1 MPKITLDDLT
11 NLQNET
17 SAVNTINNN
26 SAAIEAAIEN
36 TLSRD
41 GTSPNEMNANLDMNN
56 YRVFN
61 LPAATSPTEPIRKSE
76 FDNLTADISN
86 AGQYAQEAK
95 DARDAAQVAEA
106 GALAAETFAYLW
118 ASENEDT
125 PVDDGTRTGYSSFHW
140 SAKSEDHATDS
151 ENAKVEAQ
159 TARDF
164 AHAWAT
170 EAEDVPV
177 DDGVNPPGFSAYH
190 WAQKAEEIIVGNLNA
205 SSIDYD
211 NAVSGL
217 TATNV
222 QDAIDE
228 VEGRVQVNEGILG
241 TRGVLFTGNDA
252 GDVPWTSTLWFQG
265 VDNVQEALEESA
277 DYTEYVENETT
288 LQEFVTGL
296 TLSNNAGDPN
306 NDIDIAP
313 GRARGSGV
321 TVEISS
327 TITKRLDASW
337 SEGDGEGGLDTG
349 SKAANAT
356 YHVFVIRKDDDGTG
370 DVLLSAS
377 ATSPTVP
384 VGWTRVQ
391 RLGAIMTDGSGN
403 IRPFVQSGN
412 RFFFNATDGVSDY
425 LSAGARAKSA
435 LTLTVPNGVRV
446 LVHIL
451 VYIHGGGA
459 DLQVIA
465 DVYDGMY
472 TDIRTRQRTYSN
484 SAVPSIGG
492 EIWQYTNTS
501 RQIQLAL
508 TSAHGSVQ
516 SSVNTIG
523 WTDYQIPRI
532 GA

>member
-61 LPAATSPTEPIRKSE
+61 LPAATTPTEPVRKQE

-106 GALAAETFAYLW
+106 GALEAETFAYRW
-118 ASENEDT
+118 ASENEDIL
-125 PVDDGTRTGYSSFHW
+125 VDDGTRTGYSSFHW
-140 SAKSEDHATDS
+140 SAKSEDHAVDS
-151 ENAKVEAQ
+151 ENAKIEAQ

-217 TATNV
+217 SATNV

-228 VEGRVQVNEGILG
+228 VEGRVQANEGILG

-265 VDNVQEALEESA
+265 AGNVQEALEESA
-277 DYTEYVENETT
+277 DYTEYVENEAT

-306 NDIDIAP
+306 NKIDIAP
-313 GRARGSGV
+313 GRTRGNGV
-321 TVEISS
+321 TVVNPAVF
-327 TITKRLDASW
+327 TATL
-337 SEGDGEGGLDTG
+337 GG
-349 SKAANAT
+349 ANRQPNST
-356 YHVFVIRKDDDGTG
+356 YHVHALRNDATG
-370 DVLLSAS
+370 EFAVTFALS
-377 ATSPTVP
+377 ATSPSIP
-384 VGWTRVQ
+384 AGYTRVQ
-391 RLGAIMTDGSGN
+391 RLGAIMTDGSSN
-403 IRPFVQSGN
+403 IRPFVQDGNEFRYAVSGVNGVSAYGSTAGN
-412 RFFFNATDGVSDY
+412 RAYS
-425 LSAGARAKSA
+425 L
-435 LTLTVPNGVRV
+435 LTCPVPTGVR
-446 LVHIL
+446 LKL
-451 VYIHGGGA
+451 LLLMTLAATSTPAPQDGGEAIFGDGA
-459 DLQVIA
+459 NI
-465 DVYDGMY
+465 DV
-472 TDIRTRQRTYSN
+472 RTRIHRWGIDAGTNAGIYFWTIDPVS
-484 SAVPSIGG
+484 VR
-492 EIWQYTNTS
+492 TNTS
-501 RQIQLAL
+501 GQIYFGTQAAHSSYGSQLWVL
-508 TSAHGSVQ
+508 
-516 SSVNTIG
+516 G
-523 WTDYQIPRI
+523 WVDESIPRI
-532 GA
+532 GK